1 MCHPPLRV
9 AFCHYTSD
17 VCGGSDR
24 SLLDFVLSLDRDVF
38 TPFMILRTGDPL
50 TERYRNAGCTVA
62 EIPFVPPRRALE
74 WGKLA
79 RFFLAYGPHVFET
92 SRLLRRWKI
101 DVVHVN
107 TINNL
112 QCPVAARLAGCLLVW
127 HVREMTGDSRIGR
140 AMRAM
145 VARIA
150 HLVMTCSDAVSVT
163 LSACGDRVH
172 TVYDGIDLSEY
183 PDPGG
188 LDRERA
194 PIIACIGRL
203 EHWKGQHVLV
213 EALADVFR
221 EHPEARA
228 WIVGG
233 SAVNKPAYLPAL
245 QRRCSELDIAA
256 RVEFMGIRH
265 DIPDLL
271 QQAALLVLPSVT
283 PEPFGR
289 TVVEAMAASCPP
301 VATGAGGPLE
311 SIEHG
316 VSGLLVTPDDAGALA
331 GAINLL
337 LDDPALARRLGC
349 AGRQRALAHFSL
361 ETMSATMS
369 ALLNQAAGRQS
380 E

>member
-1 MCHPPLRV
+1 MRQPPLRV

-24 SLLDFVLSLDRDVF
+24 SLLDFVLRLDRDAF

-50 TERYRNAGCTVA
+50 ADRYREAGCTVA
-62 EIPFVPPRRALE
+62 EIPFVPPRKALE
-74 WGKLA
+74 WAKLA
-79 RFFLAYGPHVFET
+79 RFFLAYGPHVLQT
-92 SRLLRRWKI
+92 ARLLRRWEI

-112 QCPVAARLAGCLLVW
+112 QGPVAARLAGCPLVW

-140 AMRAM
+140 AMRTL
-145 VARIA
+145 VARLA
-150 HLVMTCSDAVSVT
+150 HLVMTCSDAVSAS
-163 LSACGDRVH
+163 LPACGDRVH

-183 PDPGG
+183 PDPGD

-194 PIIACIGRL
+194 PIIACVGRL

-213 EALADVFR
+213 EALPDVFR
-221 EHPEARA
+221 AHPEARA

-233 SAVNKPAYLPAL
+233 AAVNKPAYLPAL
-245 QRRCSELDIAA
+245 QQRCRELDIAE
-256 RVEFMGIRH
+256 RVAFMGIRH

-271 QQAALLVLPSVT
+271 RQAALLVLPSVT

-289 TVVEAMAASCPP
+289 TVVEAMAAGCPP
-301 VATGAGGPLE
+301 VATAAGGPLE
-311 SIEHG
+311 SVEDG
-316 VSGLLVTPDDAGALA
+316 VSGVLVTPDDAGALA
-331 GAINLL
+331 GAINRLL
-337 LDDPALARRLGC
+337 ADPALARQLGC
-349 AGRQRALAHFSL
+349 AGRQRALAYFSL
-361 ETMSATMS
+361 ETMAATMS
-369 ALLNQAAGRQS
+369 ALLNQAAGRSS